1 MADFTTLDE
10 ILADLGVDIGAT
22 AKVYH
27 RVLVSD
33 GSDQTASEPRS
44 ANLERGQVVS
54 NQDEPIGAVESFEL
68 EQNYPNPFNP
78 STNIAFSL
86 AEAGNATIKVY
97 NLIGQEV
104 ATIANERFSAGS
116 HTVQFDASA
125 LASGVYIYRL
135 TSGTNTITKRMT
147 LIK

>member
-1 MADFTTLDE
+1 M
-10 ILADLGVDIGAT
+10 
-22 AKVYH
+22 
-27 RVLVSD
+27 VSD